1 MLAAFDD
8 RWREHHGWGAAAR
21 TVADLTSSAL
31 LAHCSLE
38 TPRKGDGVMKTLWY
52 DIRFSTRILRKSP
65 GFTAVVILTLA
76 LGIGA
81 NTAIFSIVDSI
92 LLRPLPFRDSGQLMR
107 VMDIAPGAGLRD
119 IGMSPPEYDDLAK
132 RSNVFD
138 QIAAV
143 TQIGGNL
150 TGDGQPERVELMNA
164 TPNYFALLG
173 AQPQIGRVF
182 DHNDENKSFSE
193 AAVLSD
199 GLWKRRFGG
208 DPKVLGRK
216 IWVDNDLYIVVGV
229 MPPGFRHPGRIH
241 PGRAGMI
248 GTDVDLWVASDFASW
263 TYARRNL
270 NILDAI
276 ARLKPGMAM
285 DEARQR
291 LDNFWSVLRKQYPND
306 YPEESKRNTDLESL
320 QEAVVGKTRPLL
332 VVLLSTVAIMLLIA
346 CVNIANLLLARAS
359 GRHREIAVRQAM
371 GASRS
376 RLVRQLLTE
385 SVLLSLGGGL
395 VGIFGTSVVLDL
407 LLRIVPARIP
417 RLQEVH
423 INLDVLLF
431 ALLISLLTGVLFGLV
446 PAIETLALSLS
457 ESLKDGG
464 RAGGG
469 SARQKRTSQMLI
481 VSEVA
486 GCVMLMIG
494 AGLLVRSFWTLTHI
508 DPGFD
513 PRNVLV
519 ARVKL
524 PQPNDPKLEPYIRPE
539 DRTVFYRELL
549 RRTREIPG
557 VSTAAITNSVP
568 TSTDLNQSPVTFEG
582 QAVRAGE
589 STLADVVS
597 VSPDYF
603 AVMGARVL
611 QGRVLRESDQLGS
624 PDVVLVDQSTARRF
638 WPAESAVGKRLKFG
652 RPQSNARWVSIV
664 GVIGD
669 IRHDGVDVDG
679 VPHVYSPVYQR
690 PVRAFAVALR
700 SQRNPAYLAES
711 LRKTVQSIDPTVAVF
726 GHARWRTCWTA
737 PLRSIDSQL
746 R

>member
-1 MLAAFDD
+1 MLATFDD
-8 RWREHHGWGAAAR
+8 RWREHHGWGTAAR

-38 TPRKGDGVMKTLWY
+38 TPPKGDGVMKTLWY

-65 GFTAVVILTLA
+65 GFAAVVILTLA

-81 NTAIFSIVDSI
+81 NTAIFSIVDAV

-107 VMDIAPGAGLRD
+107 IIDIAPGAGLRD

-150 TGDGQPERVELMNA
+150 TGAGQPERVELMNA

-193 AAVLSD
+193 AAILSD
-199 GLWKRRFGG
+199 GLWKRRFGA

-216 IWVDNDLYIVVGV
+216 VWVDNDVYVVVGV

-248 GTDVDLWVASDFASW
+248 GADVDIWVASDFASW
-263 TYARRNL
+263 KPARRNL

-276 ARLKPGMAM
+276 ARLKPGMTV
-285 DEARQR
+285 DQARQR
-291 LDNFWSVLRKQYPND
+291 LESFWGVLRKQYPND
-306 YPEESKRNTDLESL
+306 YQEESKRSTDLESL
-320 QEAVVGKTRPLL
+320 QEAVVGKARPLL
-332 VVLLSTVAIMLLIA
+332 VVLLSAVAIMLLIA

-359 GRHREIAVRQAM
+359 GRHREIAVRRAL
-371 GASRS
+371 GASQS
-376 RLVRQLLTE
+376 RLMRQLLTE

-395 VGIFGTSVVLDL
+395 LGIFSASTVVDL
-407 LLRIVPARIP
+407 LLRIAPARIP
-417 RLQEVH
+417 RLQEVQ

-431 ALLISLLTGVLFGLV
+431 ALFISLLTGVLFGLV
-446 PAIETLALSLS
+446 PAIETATLSLS

-464 RAGGG
+464 HATGG
-469 SARQKRTSQMLI
+469 SVRQRRTSQWLI
-481 VSEVA
+481 VSEIA
-486 GCVMLMIG
+486 ACVMLMVD
-494 AGLLVRSFWTLTHI
+494 AGLLVRSFWRLTHL

-524 PQPNDPKLEPYIRPE
+524 PQPNDPKLEPYIRLE
-539 DRTVFYRELL
+539 DRTVFYREIL

-557 VSTAAITNSVP
+557 VITAAITNSVA
-568 TSTDLNQSPVTFEG
+568 TSTDLNQSSVTFEG

-603 AVMGARVL
+603 AVMGARIV
-611 QGRVLRESDQLGS
+611 QGRVFLESDQLGS
-624 PDVVLVDQSTARRF
+624 SEVVLVDQNTARRF
-638 WPAESAVGKRLKFG
+638 WPDGSAVGKRLKLG
-652 RPQSNARWVSIV
+652 RPQSNARWVSII
-664 GVIGD
+664 GVVGD

-679 VPHVYSPVYQR
+679 VPIFIAPRTS
-690 PVRAFAVALR
+690 
-700 SQRNPAYLAES
+700 
-711 LRKTVQSIDPTVAVF
+711 
-726 GHARWRTCWTA
+726 AR
-737 PLRSIDSQL
+737 
-746 R
+746 